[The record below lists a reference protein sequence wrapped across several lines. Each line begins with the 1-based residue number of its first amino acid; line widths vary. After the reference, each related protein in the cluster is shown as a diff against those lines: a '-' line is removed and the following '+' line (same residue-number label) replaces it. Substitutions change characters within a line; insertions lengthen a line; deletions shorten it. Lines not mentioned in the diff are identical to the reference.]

1 MLKQSRFA
9 NTYPY
14 FLGLSGLLFGSL
26 FCFSWAPGFPVT
38 AKMIAIPGLYI
49 IRAPEDAVVEE
60 IMVNKKDVLRPG
72 QTVLG
77 LRYLQALSQ
86 NTSQDEDLKR
96 LESRLLRLNSVLLRQ
111 EHLYQQ
117 YQLLADKKLIS
128 VVELLQKKDEMRHL
142 LDEKAQLGSEIENLK
157 FKMGISFK
165 MPFQGQLDQSL
176 VQVGQVVKAKQVLM
190 VFRPLIQSYV
200 LKVKIPLVYQKYI
213 TMKQLIKLNFIQNQ
227 KIKTYPIIA
236 RVMAIYPRV
245 ITQEKTGLNHYFLLL
260 RASVDKMSNLN
271 SMKGINNLPLEGFLM
286 GPRKPI
292 YQWVLDIIQGNI

>member
-14 FLGLSGLLFGSL
+14 FLGLSGLLFCSL

-38 AKMIAIPGLYI
+38 AKMIAVPGLYI

-77 LRYLQALSQ
+77 LRYLQTLSQ
-86 NTSQDEDLKR
+86 NTSQDEDVKR

-128 VVELLQKKDEMRHL
+128 VVELLQKKDEMRRL

-190 VFRPLIQSYV
+190 VFRPLLQSYF

-227 KIKTYPIIA
+227 KIKTYPISA

-245 ITQEKTGLNHYFLLL
+245 ITQEKRGPSHYFLLL
-260 RASVDKMSNLN
+260 RASIDKRSNL
-271 SMKGINNLPLEGFLM
+271 SGMEGINNVPLEGFLM
-286 GPRKPI
+286 GPRRPI
-292 YQWVLDIIQGNI
+292 YQWILDSIQGNI